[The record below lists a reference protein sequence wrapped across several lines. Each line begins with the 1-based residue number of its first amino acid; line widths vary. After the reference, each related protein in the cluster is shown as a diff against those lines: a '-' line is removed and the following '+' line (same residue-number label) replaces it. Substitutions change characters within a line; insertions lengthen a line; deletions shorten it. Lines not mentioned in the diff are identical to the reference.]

1 MDSTNQNINT
11 CSTQSASIRSWLE
24 AGKTITAGE
33 ALKQF
38 SCFRLAARINDLR
51 MSGMQIS
58 SRQIAVTNAQGKKVR
73 VAEYELAKKVSV

>member
-11 CSTQSASIRSWLE
+11 CSSQSAAIRSWLE
-24 AGKTITAGE
+24 AGKSITAGE

-51 MSGMQIS
+51 MEGMQIS
-58 SRQIAVTNAQGKKVR
+58 SRSIAVINAQGKQVR
-73 VAEYELAKKVSV
+73 VAEYALGGAQ

>member
-11 CSTQSASIRSWLE
+11 SVSQAAAIRSWLE
-24 AGKTITAGE
+24 AGKSITAGE

-58 SRQIAVTNAQGKKVR
+58 SRPVAVINAQGKQVR
-73 VAEYELAKKVSV
+73 VAEYALGSTQ